1 MADNLI
7 SAFSLI
13 IDNHIIKHIRKCTE
27 EECRRIL
34 RNDWTTSLPEIRAF
48 IGILYARGAYE
59 AKNLKLSYLWSAKWG
74 PKFFRKTMAREKFK
88 QILRFIR
95 FDKRTERSRRLQTNK
110 FALVSEI
117 WDKFIEN
124 SQACYQPG
132 QNITVDEQLFPSK
145 ARCRFTQYMPNKPN
159 KFGIKF

>member
-1 MADNLI
+1 
-7 SAFSLI
+7 
-13 IDNHIIKHIRKCTE
+13 
-27 EECRRIL
+27 
-34 RNDWTTSLPEIRAF
+34 
-48 IGILYARGAYE
+48 
-59 AKNLKLSYLWSAKWG
+59 
-74 PKFFRKTMAREKFK
+74 MAREKFK

-95 FDKRTERSRRLQTNK
+95 FDKRTERSRHLQTNK

-159 KFGIKF
+159 KFGIKFWLASDVSSKYVLNGFPYLGKDEQQPSSMLLSEHVVLKLVEPYTGCGRNVTTDNFFTSMSLATK

>member
-1 MADNLI
+1 
-7 SAFSLI
+7 
-13 IDNHIIKHIRKCTE
+13 
-27 EECRRIL
+27 
-34 RNDWTTSLPEIRAF
+34 
-48 IGILYARGAYE
+48 
-59 AKNLKLSYLWSAKWG
+59 
-74 PKFFRKTMAREKFK
+74 MAREKFK

-95 FDKRTERSRRLQTNK
+95 FDKRTERSRHLQTNK

-159 KFGIKF
+159 KFGIKFWLASDVSSKYVLNGFPYLGKDEQQPSSMLLSEHAVLKLVEPYTGCGRNVTTDNFFTSMSLATK